1 MNNFI
6 GSDYKTPF
14 VLLSKGFN
22 TKVNGDCD
30 FDCDQA
36 EGDIY
41 NFQPI
46 SKFTNFNK
54 LSSKIFYIKS
64 PESQIVRINEFFF
77 IRYGVQHTPVVLNQ
91 FAEDLLSIFL
101 IPITIPD
108 SLKEL
113 HQYSMATNKKKS
125 FLNSLLQSRLIAPTD
140 NSRIV
145 KNHNILTSW
154 LHITDRCNLRCD
166 YCYLPHLRE
175 DMTIDIGKAS
185 IDALFRSAKNNN
197 YSHVKVK
204 YAGGE
209 SLIKFDVIKELH
221 SYAVRSSQYNEISLS
236 GIILSNGTLLN
247 STMAKE
253 IKLLNLSLMI
263 SLDGLGNVHDAQ
275 RRFTGGQGSF
285 EAVKRGIMI
294 ALGEGVSPHISI
306 TVSGKNAYGLP
317 ELIQWILENNLTF
330 SINFYRENELAFNLE
345 DLKLDEEKII
355 SGILAAYKVIENNL
369 PRRSL
374 LNGIVDRANL
384 SSAHSHTCGV
394 GNNYMVFDYKG
405 MISKCQMQMK
415 KPVTN
420 VKVDDPLKL
429 IQLDQLGIQ
438 NLHVNEKEG
447 CKNCEW
453 KYWCTGGCSLLTHSV
468 TGRYDVKSPN
478 CRIYK
483 AIYPEAMR
491 LEGLR
496 LLKYADSFSV

>member
-1 MNNFI
+1 
-6 GSDYKTPF
+6 
-14 VLLSKGFN
+14 
-22 TKVNGDCD
+22 
-30 FDCDQA
+30 
-36 EGDIY
+36 
-41 NFQPI
+41 
-46 SKFTNFNK
+46 
-54 LSSKIFYIKS
+54 
-64 PESQIVRINEFFF
+64 
-77 IRYGVQHTPVVLNQ
+77 
-91 FAEDLLSIFL
+91 
-101 IPITIPD
+101 
-108 SLKEL
+108 
-113 HQYSMATNKKKS
+113 
-125 FLNSLLQSRLIAPTD
+125 
-140 NSRIV
+140 
-145 KNHNILTSW
+145 
-154 LHITDRCNLRCD
+154 
-166 YCYLPHLRE
+166 
-175 DMTIDIGKAS
+175 
-185 IDALFRSAKNNN
+185 
-197 YSHVKVK
+197 
-204 YAGGE
+204 
-209 SLIKFDVIKELH
+209 
-221 SYAVRSSQYNEISLS
+221 
-236 GIILSNGTLLN
+236 
-247 STMAKE
+247 
-253 IKLLNLSLMI
+253 MI